1 VCALFTCRFL
11 ESEVDLDVAIKELH
25 VLATAPGLY
34 GDFVKLNAVRTLGK
48 SLPPTLLSHLVSCLV
63 LAGSSVVAGA
73 RADSL
78 LAVNLFS
85 DPAAA

>member
-1 VCALFTCRFL
+1 L

-48 SLPPTLLSHLVSCLV
+48 SQPLSSTLQAFSVLTFLCMVSW
-63 LAGSSVVAGA
+63 SS
-73 RADSL
+73 L
-78 LAVNLFS
+78 Q
-85 DPAAA
+85 